1 MRSFKMNTVKPKTE
15 FNLLQALFGVYAML
29 IMSWIPRFPEIKAN
43 LGLSNGQ
50 FGTLI
55 STGSFGA
62 VASLFLTGHMV
73 HKYGVKRV
81 ILANIWLMG
90 FAYFFIVRTE
100 SSGIFLICNIAI
112 GWSTSAYHIS
122 INAQS
127 FNAMERVKDLTIA
140 RLHGMWALGTLTTAI
155 ISGLIVNL
163 ITISWHVGGLAVV
176 VTLAL
181 TAMVQ
186 RLTPVLVKANE
197 HDDAHLPL
205 KTLFTSFRV
214 DWLISGGLL
223 CAVFLEFCTGDWS
236 AIFAKERI
244 GVSSGLAALP
254 YVVFMIAMITGRLS
268 ASTLAKRFRV
278 HNTIRLFA
286 LLGGGGF
293 LTFLTITVQI
303 PAEHM
308 NLALLTSCV
317 AFGFAG
323 MGSSLMAPTFYT
335 AANRRS
341 SLPSAV
347 VVGQM
352 GVINMPSVFILK
364 AVVAWTA
371 QFSGSLAIALTIPA
385 LMLIATT
392 FFAHAVKEE

>member
-1 MRSFKMNTVKPKTE
+1 MTIKPSTE
-15 FNLLQALFGVYAML
+15 FKLLQALFGVYAVL

-43 LGLSNGQ
+43 LGLSNGE

-62 VASLFLTGHMV
+62 VASLFFTGHMV

-81 ILANIWLMG
+81 ILSNIWIMG
-90 FAYFFIVRTE
+90 LAYFFIVRTE
-100 SSGIFLICNIAI
+100 SSGVFLICNIAI

-127 FNAMERVKDLTIA
+127 FNAMERVKGLTIA

-155 ISGLIVNL
+155 ISGLIVNHV
-163 ITISWHVGGLAVV
+163 TISWHVGGLAII

-181 TAMVQ
+181 TSMII
-186 RLTPVLVKANE
+186 RLSPVLIKPNQDE
-197 HDDAHLPL
+197 EEHLPL
-205 KTLFTSFRV
+205 KTLITSFRV

-223 CAVFLEFCTGDWS
+223 CAVFLEFATGDWS

-244 GVSSGLAALP
+244 GVSSGMAALP
-254 YVVFMIAMITGRLS
+254 YIFFMIAMIIGRFS
-268 ASTLAKRFRV
+268 AGSLAERF
-278 HNTIRLFA
+278 HIHHTIRFFA
-286 LLGGGGF
+286 LIGGGGF
-293 LTFLTITVQI
+293 LAFLTISVHI

-308 NLALLTSCV
+308 YVALSTTCIAFALAGL
-317 AFGFAG
+317 
-323 MGSSLMAPTFYT
+323 GSSLMAPTFYT
-335 AANRRS
+335 AGNRRS

-352 GVINMPSVFILK
+352 GVVNMIAVFFLK
-364 AVVAWTA
+364 ASVAWTA
-371 QFSGSLAIALTIPA
+371 QFTGSLAIALTIPA
-385 LMLIATT
+385 LMLMSVT
-392 FFAHAVKEE
+392 FFARAVKAD